1 MTTQA
6 FVALM
11 GPTIKALNAVKTQH
25 CAPPAYRPAA
35 PVEAHMDCPRC
46 GSRLNYTVATT
57 GMTSGRCVAASC
69 IKWSLQ

>member
-11 GPTIKALNAVKTQH
+11 GPTIKALAAVKTQH

-35 PVEAHMDCPRC
+35 PVEAHMECPRC
-46 GSRLNYTVATT
+46 KSRLNYTVATT
-57 GMTSGRCVAASC
+57 GLTSGRCVAAGC
-69 IKWSLQ
+69 LKWSLQ